1 MSGTAH
7 QGAFGRRRRG
17 GRRSAASDAFPPV
30 CTRTR
35 PNPCPK
41 RGLEEKRVPRGPEAV
56 MASAAPRAQSAA
68 LWQVRH
74 GFAELTLQVQMLALG
89 TPLIQTTRGFCFRS
103 ADTPLV
109 AEQHAQAQPPFVL
122 FFPTKNI
129 PDL

>member
-1 MSGTAH
+1 MHSGEGVVEA
-7 QGAFGRRRRG
+7 G
-17 GRRSAASDAFPPV
+17 GPAASDAFTPV

-35 PNPCPK
+35 LKPCPK
-41 RGLEEKRVPRGPEAV
+41 RGSREACV
-56 MASAAPRAQSAA
+56 AGQEAALASAAPRAQSTA